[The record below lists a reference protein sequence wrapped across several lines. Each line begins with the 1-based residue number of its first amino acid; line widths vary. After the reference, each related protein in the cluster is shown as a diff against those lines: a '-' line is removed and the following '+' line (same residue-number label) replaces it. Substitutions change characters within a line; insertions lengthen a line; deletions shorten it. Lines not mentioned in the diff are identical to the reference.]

1 MADIG
6 ALSTNQRKAIIALLA
21 NPTIGKAAAA
31 CGLGERTLNRY
42 LADDD
47 FRAELRARQD
57 EAAAAMAAGL
67 AGLAGK
73 ALSVLDG
80 VMDDD
85 EAGDSVKVRAALGVV
100 SERRKAQELDVLS
113 GRVADL
119 ERRLKGDGKPNTTD

>member
-1 MADIG
+1 MSENV
-6 ALSTNQRKAIIALLA
+6 LTSNQRRAIIALLA
-21 NPTIGKAAAA
+21 NTSIRAAAAA
-31 CGLGERTLNRY
+31 CGLCEKTVSRY